1 MVFYPAADPTIY
13 PNQITLVGGQPDPH
27 PVGSPTRLALW
38 QDNLTLLLTLIESH
52 MAALWQSSLIVTYAC
67 SILDFKNTQI
77 LIPLTLAFAWPNLA
91 FRSTFLDCYDD
102 EILRADTRCT
112 DC

>member
-1 MVFYPAADPTIY
+1 M
-13 PNQITLVGGQPDPH
+13 G
-27 PVGSPTRLALW
+27 

-52 MAALWQSSLIVTYAC
+52 RAALWQSSLILVVTYAC

-77 LIPLTLAFAWPNLA
+77 LIPLTLVFAWPNLT
-91 FRSTFLDCYDD
+91 FRPTFLDCYDD